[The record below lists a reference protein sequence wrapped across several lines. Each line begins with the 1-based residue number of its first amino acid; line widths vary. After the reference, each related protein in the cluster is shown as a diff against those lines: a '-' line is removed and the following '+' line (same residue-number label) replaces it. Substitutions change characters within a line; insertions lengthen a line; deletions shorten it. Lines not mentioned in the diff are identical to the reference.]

1 MLELGIAIQLNKN
14 VLIVTNDE
22 LKKLALITGS
32 NLELISSKKPI
43 VNENIDV
50 NACLTRMLNVRSAT
64 DIARRIKELKKL
76 LEDNNIVNKLS
87 KQNKRMLGY
96 SK

>member
-1 MLELGIAIQLNKN
+1 
-14 VLIVTNDE
+14 VD
-22 LKKLALITGS
+22 
-32 NLELISSKKPI
+32 
-43 VNENIDV
+43 IDV